1 MLADRQYGFPLQIPG
16 CAESVFRYVCQQPV
30 FQQEKCIQF
39 LFGCIQLLLQYLI
52 IRGKSARPYQYGIQK
67 CHFIFKVTGS
77 RNNPLL
83 QGFVR
88 SIILCGV
95 NQAVVL
101 YAEPLRH
108 FYHLF
113 AETLHRLFVGG
124 KLLGI
129 EFIKMFIDQPYIA
142 LQRLCQRQE
151 IKQFRQ
157 QPVKIGTLQ

>member
-1 MLADRQYGFPLQIPG
+1 M
-16 CAESVFRYVCQQPV
+16 
-30 FQQEKCIQF
+30 
-39 LFGCIQLLLQYLI
+39 LLQHLI
-52 IRGKSARPYQYGIQK
+52 IRGKSAWPYQYGIQK
-67 CHFIFKVTGS
+67 RHFIFKVTGS

-113 AETLHRLFVGG
+113 AETLRRLFVGG